1 MHKDNNKKA
10 HCLHGKLYY
19 SNCEQSYALPD
30 DVERDKILANIENC
44 VLHMKW
50 PPIKPQQ
57 TEP

>member
-44 VLHMKW
+44 VLHMK
-50 PPIKPQQ
+50 
-57 TEP
+57 